1 MFRRSKKAEDHDHWI
16 VEQSASGGLV
26 RWARID
32 EIFPEAVPALEQG
45 ARERG
50 MTYRDY
56 VTWVAALRKEEIF
69 GYRDQIRN
77 GDESAIPRHVYEAW
91 DYVHMRL
98 RERQFAEE
106 KWPGG
111 LLFGWAVRPTGD
123 LGAVSLAFVDGT
135 VPIGS
140 RT

>member
-1 MFRRSKKAEDHDHWI
+1 MFRRSKKVEDQDDWI

-26 RWARID
+26 RWRVCWERID

-56 VTWVAALRKEEIF
+56 AAWVASLRKEEIF

-77 GDESAIPRHVYEAW
+77 GDESGVPRHVYEAW
-91 DYVHMRL
+91 DYVHMRP

-106 KWPGG
+106 TWPGG
-111 LLFGWAVRPTGD
+111 PLVWVGSPTD
-123 LGAVSLAFVDGT
+123 
-135 VPIGS
+135 
-140 RT
+140 R